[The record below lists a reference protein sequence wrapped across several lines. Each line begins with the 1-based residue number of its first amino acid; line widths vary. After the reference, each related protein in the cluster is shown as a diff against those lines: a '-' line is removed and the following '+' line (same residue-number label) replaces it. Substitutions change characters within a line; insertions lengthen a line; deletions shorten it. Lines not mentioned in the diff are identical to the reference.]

1 MEMWDLIFYVSTIV
15 FFISLFFVV
24 VVRFAK
30 NVYFH
35 VFQED
40 ELFKKEKN
48 ELRAAKNYIYA
59 TSDNTRKYIK
69 KYAICKSGRD
79 KYVVCNYTEQFHFI
93 TFYVIGYTR
102 RKRVVEVLE
111 IHDFDTAL
119 SSKVIC
125 LNKRTKMVNIVVGK
139 VDGTVINSNVIKPI
153 PKFKLGLHA
162 LFTSLCVVSGLLSL
176 RQMLIVNLARF
187 ATKSYYDSIYNDIGL
202 IVLGVLFVLIYFFT
216 FEFIN
221 IRNNK
226 NRNGG
231 SLDYEFF

>member
-1 MEMWDLIFYVSTIV
+1 MEMWDLIFYVSTLV
-15 FFISLFFVV
+15 FFLSLLILMIGKFV
-24 VVRFAK
+24 K

-35 VFQED
+35 VYQAD
-40 ELFKKEKN
+40 ELFKMEKN
-48 ELRAAKNYIYA
+48 DLRAAKNYIYA
-59 TSDNTRKYIK
+59 TSDHTRKFIK

-79 KYVVCNYTEQFHFI
+79 KYIVCNYTEPYHFI
-93 TFYVIGYTR
+93 TFYVIGYNR
-102 RKRVVEVLE
+102 RKKVTEVLE

-125 LNKRTKMVNIVVGK
+125 LNKKTKTVNIVIGK

-153 PKFKLGLHA
+153 PKFKIRLHA
-162 LFTSLCVVSGLLSL
+162 LFTSMCIVSGLLSL
-176 RQMLIVNLARF
+176 RQMLIVNLGKF
-187 ATKSYYDSIYNDIGL
+187 TSKLYYDSIYNDIGL